1 MPGREGALISVP
13 YYSISQFHT
22 LCQWMIGVVRVRLA
36 SPLLNLTWLE
46 VWSEVKVKL
55 LALLRVTVVT
65 IMLDFIATKFCYT

>member
-36 SPLLNLTWLE
+36 SPLLNE
-46 VWSEVKVKL
+46 SNFIEPD
-55 LALLRVTVVT
+55 
-65 IMLDFIATKFCYT
+65 MLFYTEPIEG